1 MNSFQIR
8 KGEKVAT
15 KQIFVNLPVK
25 NLKKSMEFFSKLGFS
40 FNAQFTDDT
49 AACMMVSD
57 DIYVMLLTHPK
68 FKTFTPRE
76 ICDTA
81 KNTEVLVCLSSASRS
96 EVDEMVRKARA
107 AGGTTFNEAQDY
119 GLCMVTDFKTSTDIF
134 GNSPSW

>member
-1 MNSFQIR
+1 
-8 KGEKVAT
+8 VAT

-49 AACMMVSD
+49 AACMIVSD

-68 FKTFTPRE
+68 FKAFTPLE

-81 KNTEVLVCLSSASRS
+81 KNTEVLVCLSSPAGVKSMKWFARR
-96 EVDEMVRKARA
+96 VRL
-107 AGGTTFNEAQDY
+107 EAQPSTSRRTTV
-119 GLCMVTDFKTSTDIF
+119 LCMVTDFKTSTDIF
-134 GNSPSW
+134 GNSPSWSRAR

>member
-1 MNSFQIR
+1 MP
-8 KGEKVAT
+8 T

-49 AACMMVSD
+49 AACMIVSD

-68 FKTFTPRE
+68 FKTFTPRD

-107 AGGTTFNEAQDY
+107 AGGTTFNEPQDY
-119 GLCMVTDFKTSTDIF
+119 GFMCGHGFQDLDGHIWELAFMEQSAIKKQA
-134 GNSPSW
+134 